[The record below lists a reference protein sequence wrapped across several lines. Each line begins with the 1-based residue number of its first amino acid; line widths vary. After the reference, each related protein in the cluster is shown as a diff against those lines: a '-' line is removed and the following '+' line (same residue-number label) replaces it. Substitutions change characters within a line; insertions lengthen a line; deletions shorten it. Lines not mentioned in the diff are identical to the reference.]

1 MRRKNLIT
9 LFLILVITGLCL
21 TSLVINDF
29 KAPVIGERDGMSLG
43 LDLKGGTHLVYEA
56 DLSKI
61 SENQSAEDA
70 IAGAI
75 DKIERRV
82 NAFGV
87 SEPVIQ
93 KTGSSRISIQLPGI
107 RNVDEAIGLI
117 GGTAQLEFMEKSFDS
132 EGNPIYTDT
141 GLTGDDFKQA
151 WSGPRSTNAID
162 AGNLVVFF
170 EFKQDATE
178 TFADLTRRLYN
189 TTGEIAIW
197 LDKEE
202 IMSAVVN
209 TPITE
214 GTGYI
219 EGNFTL
225 DEVRMLAIQL
235 NEGALPVPLGH
246 WERETFVAGPA
257 VRDDVDPTLG
267 ADSIRKSLLA
277 GGIGLSLVLVFMVL
291 YYRLPGILASGAL
304 LIYAILVLAAFKLI
318 PVTLTLAGVAGFIL
332 SVGMAVDA
340 NVLIFERLKEELR
353 SGRTLGGAI
362 EVGFNRA
369 WSAIR
374 DSNISTL
381 ITCFILYWMGSTLG
395 EARVMGFAATL
406 SIGVLLSMLTALVV
420 TRSFLRL
427 FVGTRWAKRHS
438 LFGIRTFGTT
448 IASKEQE

>member
-1 MRRKNLIT
+1 MRRRNLIT

-29 KAPVIGERDGMSLG
+29 KAPVIGEREGMRLG
-43 LDLKGGTHLVYEA
+43 LDLKGGTHLVYEV
-56 DLSKI
+56 DLSEI
-61 SENQSAEDA
+61 EEPQTPEDA

-82 NAFGV
+82 NAYGV
-87 SEPVIQ
+87 SEPMIQ

-107 RNVDEAIGLI
+107 RNIDEALDLI
-117 GGTAQLEFMEKSFDS
+117 GGTAQLEFMEKTFDG
-132 EGNPIYTDT
+132 EGNPVYTDT

-151 WSGPRSTNAID
+151 WSGTLTSGVD
-162 AGNLVVFF
+162 AGKLVVYF
-170 EFKQDATE
+170 EFKEEAAD
-178 TFADLTRRLYN
+178 TFGNLTTRLYN
-189 TTGEIAIW
+189 TTDEIAIW

-209 TPITE
+209 TPITG

-219 EGNFTL
+219 QGNFTL
-225 DEVRMLAIQL
+225 DEVRTLAIKL

-246 WERETFVAGPA
+246 WERGTFVPGPA

-267 ADSIRKSLLA
+267 ADSIRKSLIA
-277 GGIGLSLVLVFMVL
+277 GGIGLFLVLVFMVL
-291 YYRLPGILASGAL
+291 YYRLPGTLASAAL
-304 LIYAILVLAAFKLI
+304 VVYAILVLAAFKLI

-332 SVGMAVDA
+332 SIGMAVDA
-340 NVLIFERLKEELR
+340 NVLIFERMKEELR

-362 EVGFNRA
+362 EMGFNRA

-381 ITCFILYWMGSTLG
+381 ITCGILYWMGSMLG

-406 SIGVLLSMLTALVV
+406 SIGVLLSMFTALVV

-427 FVGTRWAKRHS
+427 FVGTRWARQHS
-438 LFGIRTFGTT
+438 LFGIRTFETT
-448 IASKEQE
+448 IAPKEQE